1 MVGGPQLGGPERKAL
16 RDEQR
21 RQARMEHWWE
31 GQEDERRSLSWADLV
46 GGLLDLLLDL
56 IDAIT

>member
-1 MVGGPQLGGPERKAL
+1 MERREDPNRGCPEKKTS
-16 RDEQR
+16 RDER
-21 RQARMEHWWE
+21 RQEHWWE
-31 GQEDERRSLSWADLV
+31 EQEEERRSLSRADLV